1 MSDHDPALDN
11 EIGAFEAS
19 LPELLKHHA
28 GKFALFH
35 ARNLEG
41 TFTTEL
47 EAYAEGVRR
56 FGNEVFLIR
65 QVLPEQVVA
74 AAPALFA
81 GLLGARP

>member
-1 MSDHDPALDN
+1 MSDRSPALDD
-11 EIGAFEAS
+11 EIAAFDAS
-19 LPELLKHHA
+19 LTDLLKHHA

-35 ARNLEG
+35 SRKLEG

-47 EAYAEGVRR
+47 EAYSEGVRR
-56 FGNEVFLIR
+56 FGSESFLIR

>member
-1 MSDHDPALDN
+1 MSDRNQALDD
-11 EIGAFEAS
+11 EIPAFEKA
-19 LPELLKHHA
+19 LPELLKHYL

-35 ARNLEG
+35 GGKLEG

-56 FGNEVFLIR
+56 FGTEAFLIR
-65 QVLPEQVVA
+65 QVLPEQVAA

-81 GLLGARP
+81 GLIGARS

>member
-1 MSDHDPALDN
+1 MSDLPRALDAEVN
-11 EIGAFEAS
+11 AFESS
-19 LPELLKHHA
+19 LPELLKHYT

-35 ARNLEG
+35 AGKLEG

-56 FGNEVFLIR
+56 FGTEVFLIR

>member
-1 MSDHDPALDN
+1 MSDRARALDD
-11 EIGAFEAS
+11 EIAAFEAS
-19 LPELLKHHA
+19 LPDLLKHHT

-35 ARNLEG
+35 ARKLEG

-56 FGNEVFLIR
+56 FGSRAFLIR

-81 GLLGARP
+81 GLIGARP

>member
-1 MSDHDPALDN
+1 MSDRNRTLDD
-11 EIGAFEAS
+11 EVAAFEAS
-19 LPELLKHHA
+19 LPELLTHYV

-35 ARNLEG
+35 GRKLEG

-47 EAYAEGVRR
+47 EAYADGVRR
-56 FGNEVFLIR
+56 FGTEAFLIR